1 MLNKKTIILAML
13 MFAAGAMDSTL
24 LTTSATVTDDYAPA
38 HYACNGSTVNFAF
51 DFPLP
56 EPEDTSDLVVI
67 LRTLATG
74 DEDPLTETTDYTVS
88 AVNNDYSSGPGGTVT
103 TVSTYSSAYRITILR
118 NTPKTQNAS
127 LTESDTSV
135 LRVAALEDAHDKLTM
150 LVQQLQEELNR
161 CIKVPRSDTSIT
173 VELDD
178 SVSRASKYPAFDS
191 AGNVTVA
198 TAIAEGSISVSSYME
213 TVNAAANASA
223 AKTLLEFPTISAFA
237 ETVLDD
243 ADAATARTTLG
254 AVGLTGNESIAGIK
268 TFTGANI
275 HSGINTLGD
284 SSQMASSAAPTADAD
299 LANKKYVDDAS
310 KPYARMYITA
320 AQDNLADAIWTT
332 ITLDTDT
339 IDPDGI
345 TDTANYKI
353 TPAVA
358 GQYLVIGQITYT
370 GVIAEKS
377 YQAQLYFNGTSAKTI
392 ALAHT
397 GAATTDV
404 TVPVCDVIVFDSD
417 DYVQLRGQVNTGAV
431 TVDINVGTTNTFLM
445 LYRL

>member
-88 AVNNDYSSGPGGTVT
+88 AVNNDYSGGGTVT

-135 LRVAALEDAHDKLTM
+135 LRVAALEDAYDKLTM
-150 LVQQLQEELNR
+150 LVQQLQEELDR

-223 AKTLLEFPTISAFA
+223 AK
-237 ETVLDD
+237 
-243 ADAATARTTLG
+243 
-254 AVGLTGNESIAGIK
+254 K
-268 TFTGANI
+268 
-275 HSGINTLGD
+275 
-284 SSQMASSAAPTADAD
+284 
-299 LANKKYVDDAS
+299 
-310 KPYARMYITA
+310 
-320 AQDNLADAIWTT
+320 
-332 ITLDTDT
+332 
-339 IDPDGI
+339 
-345 TDTANYKI
+345 
-353 TPAVA
+353 
-358 GQYLVIGQITYT
+358 
-370 GVIAEKS
+370 
-377 YQAQLYFNGTSAKTI
+377 
-392 ALAHT
+392 
-397 GAATTDV
+397 
-404 TVPVCDVIVFDSD
+404 
-417 DYVQLRGQVNTGAV
+417 
-431 TVDINVGTTNTFLM
+431 
-445 LYRL
+445 